1 MKRCT
6 QKKMKNKKPPMRRCI
21 GCMESKPKEELIRIA
36 WYEGRLSL
44 DPTGKA
50 KGRGMYI
57 CRNQDCLQKAVK
69 KGAFARSLHENPGS
83 DQIEQVAGQLEAE
96 INGQHQEGDDHAE

>member
-1 MKRCT
+1 
-6 QKKMKNKKPPMRRCI
+6 MRRCI

-36 WYEGRLSL
+36 WYEGSLSL

-50 KGRGMYI
+50 KGRGVYI
-57 CRNQDCLQKAVK
+57 CKSQSCLRKAVK

-83 DQIEQVAGQLEAE
+83 DQIERVAGQLEAE
-96 INGQHQEGDDHAE
+96 LNRQHQEGDDHAE